1 MLYLI
6 DANNLAGAMH
16 LLNEKDFDKA
26 LIDIILN
33 SKFILRNKFVL
44 VFDSNDIMG
53 DRIKENNLT
62 IIYTPRDS
70 YYKNADDKVLEEAK
84 KLKNDFTLVT
94 DDLDLT
100 KKVKD
105 LKLKNFNIKKASSMA
120 KELLNAIEVDLE
132 ERTELDDDEMDEIT
146 EEFREIWK

>member
-16 LLNEKDFDKA
+16 LLNEKKFDKT

-53 DRIKENNLT
+53 DRIKADNIT

-120 KELLNAIEVDLE
+120 KELLSAIEVDLE

-146 EEFREIWK
+146 EEFRDIWK

>member
-1 MLYLI
+1 M
-6 DANNLAGAMH
+6 
-16 LLNEKDFDKA
+16 LNEKDFDKA

>member
-16 LLNEKDFDKA
+16 LLREKDFDKT
-26 LIDIILN
+26 LIDTIKN
-33 SKFILRNKFVL
+33 SKFVLRNKFVL

-53 DRIKENNLT
+53 DRVKENNLT

-70 YYKNADDKVLEEAK
+70 YYKNADDKIVEEAK

-100 KKVKD
+100 QKIKD

-120 KELLNAIEVDLE
+120 KELLNAVEVDLE
-132 ERTELDDDEMDEIT
+132 DRTELNDEEMNDIT
-146 EEFREIWK
+146 DEFREIWK

>member
-1 MLYLI
+1 MLR
-6 DANNLAGAMH
+6 
-16 LLNEKDFDKA
+16 EKDFDKT
-26 LIDIILN
+26 LIDTIKN
-33 SKFILRNKFVL
+33 SKFVLRNKFVL

-53 DRIKENNLT
+53 DRVKENNLT

-70 YYKNADDKVLEEAK
+70 YYKNADDKIVEEAK

-100 KKVKD
+100 QKIKD

-120 KELLNAIEVDLE
+120 KELLNAVEVDLE
-132 ERTELDDDEMDEIT
+132 DRTELNDEEMDEIT
-146 EEFREIWK
+146 DEFREIWK

>member
-16 LLNEKDFDKA
+16 LLREKDFDKT
-26 LIDIILN
+26 LIDTIKN
-33 SKFILRNKFVL
+33 SKFVLRNKFVL

-53 DRIKENNLT
+53 DRVKENNLT

-70 YYKNADDKVLEEAK
+70 YYKNADDKIVEEAK

-100 KKVKD
+100 QKIKD

-120 KELLNAIEVDLE
+120 KELLNAVEVDLE
-132 ERTELDDDEMDEIT
+132 DRTELNDEEMDEIT
-146 EEFREIWK
+146 DEFREIWK